1 MDCVNKMFC
10 FVDWNQILLRVSEN
24 TLRIYGFK
32 ITSKLSKFKCCVIK
46 LVVFSIHQIPDET
59 FEHLHS
65 LEWLKLWN
73 NELEGLS
80 YSLMEPV
87 LDTLKHLDIHSE

>member
-1 MDCVNKMFC
+1 MLSLSAMESA
-10 FVDWNQILLRVSEN
+10 ILGEHTYTSTLYEYCILHSEHCQ
-24 TLRIYGFK
+24 TLL
-32 ITSKLSKFKCCVIK
+32 TC
-46 LVVFSIHQIPDET
+46 LVCPSIHTIPDET
-59 FEHLHS
+59 FEDLHS

-87 LDTLKHLDIHSE
+87 LDTLKHLDIHSKC

>member
-1 MDCVNKMFC
+1 M
-10 FVDWNQILLRVSEN
+10 
-24 TLRIYGFK
+24 
-32 ITSKLSKFKCCVIK
+32 CC
-46 LVVFSIHQIPDET
+46 SIHDIPDET
-59 FEHLHS
+59 FEDLHS

-87 LDTLKHLDIHSE
+87 LDTLKHLDIHSESQTLISTQLWRQMHLNILNIVTKNVKNLDIASENKNSHF